1 MPSLTALANTAANG
15 WRKLK
20 EEALTYTPPSSEGPK
35 PMRSPDRKLR
45 KMSILQLTDLP
56 RPVLK
61 VKTTK
66 EIQLG
71 LPQTFIRMCES
82 DKFFRERMSPS
93 CSLDMPVFCGRWVDV
108 SLALETDY

>member
-1 MPSLTALANTAANG
+1 MPSLTSLANTAANG

-35 PMRSPDRKLR
+35 PIRSPDRKLR
-45 KMSILQLTDLP
+45 KMSVLQLTDLP

-71 LPQTFIRMCES
+71 LPQTFIRLCES
-82 DKFFRERMSPS
+82 DKFFRERMTPC
-93 CSLDMPVFCGRWVDV
+93 CSLKCLSLSPFGDV
-108 SLALETDY
+108 LCF